1 LKTNKP
7 QKLKNFLN
15 KEHFFYK
22 VYQEPNQDKEQL
34 KIGRKI
40 ILPLELDNG
49 EQYLFLVNKTSEGK
63 IIKRK
68 LIPVRFVPLL

>member
-1 LKTNKP
+1 M
-7 QKLKNFLN
+7 
-15 KEHFFYK
+15 
-22 VYQEPNQDKEQL
+22 
-34 KIGRKI
+34 